1 MPNLIHNAE
10 CSIWQHIRQCLYILF
25 QLINVYIKTFFS
37 LTEFSRDTY
46 PSLFLKLMI
55 YGLFIV

>member
-1 MPNLIHNAE
+1 MPNLIPSAE
-10 CSIWQHIRQCLYILF
+10 CSIWQRIRQCLYILF

-37 LTEFSRDTY
+37 LTEFFRDTY
-46 PSLFLKLMI
+46 PNLFLKLKI